1 MCCAVRTELK
11 GLGGVRVVRT
21 GFFYACCTC
30 YGYVHGGFSN
40 FFVLLPQAQNVL
52 KLLCVNWVPNT
63 SPCQSMYLVPT
74 PLPWDRISELTVTIP
89 PACACWEVR
98 WL

>member
-1 MCCAVRTELK
+1 MCCEDCVL
-11 GLGGVRVVRT
+11 L
-21 GFFYACCTC
+21 CMLHML
-30 YGYVHGGFSN
+30 GYVHGEFSN

-74 PLPWDRISELTVTIP
+74 PLPWDRIFELSVLALSP
-89 PACACWEVR
+89 FLQHVHVGR